1 VLARSH
7 ANTSGEHP
15 ANVGRV
21 GEIEVRRVRD
31 VVGQSREAPTYLVDR
46 LWPRGVRKDALDVD
60 AWLKDAAPS
69 AELRRWFHE
78 DRSRWTEFRE
88 RYRSELD
95 ADPSVAEPLLSSLR
109 EGSVVL
115 LTDAKDRERNH
126 LVVLREWLLEQRDA

>member
-1 VLARSH
+1 
-7 ANTSGEHP
+7 
-15 ANVGRV
+15 V